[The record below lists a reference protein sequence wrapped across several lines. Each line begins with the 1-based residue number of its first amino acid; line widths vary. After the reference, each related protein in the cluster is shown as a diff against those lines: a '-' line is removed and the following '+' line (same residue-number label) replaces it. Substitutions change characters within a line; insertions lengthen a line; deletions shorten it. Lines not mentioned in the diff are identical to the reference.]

1 MACNNTLK
9 TTQPLTAPTLQLRIA
24 QTGSA
29 QSTVRRKPADG
40 RRQTADGRR
49 QTADGRRPTD
59 GSTVAVQEESGAL
72 VYRWVLKP
80 GRMVPPPGPARG
92 ARLPA
97 ARLPRTG

>member
-29 QSTVRRKPADG
+29 QSTVRRKP
-40 RRQTADGRR
+40 ADGRR